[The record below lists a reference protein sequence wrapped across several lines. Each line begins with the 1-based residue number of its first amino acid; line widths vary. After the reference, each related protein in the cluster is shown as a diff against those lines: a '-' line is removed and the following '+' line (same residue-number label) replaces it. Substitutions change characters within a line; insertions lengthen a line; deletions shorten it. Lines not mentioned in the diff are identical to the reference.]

1 MCWPWGQV
9 AAEDCLDGQQ
19 SGRDGVICVSL
30 CLSVHPFTFLPIHPS
45 IHHLF
50 ISPPINLPFIHPTIQ
65 SPTIHLTH
73 SSIVLC
79 ASTRYLLPPQTQSA
93 SLRCCHLIHP
103 SIHPSIYPSTHASI
117 HSYIH
122 LLFAEHLPCT
132 FSYFSTHSL
141 SKMWGLLI
149 APSWVGGV
157 CLGPSHPVGWPLPDR
172 VPSHHDFRSR
182 SSPPRRRK
190 ELTGHLTCAGLA
202 APVFS
207 VSGH

>member
-103 SIHPSIYPSTHASI
+103 SIRPYTHPPTHPSTHTSI
-117 HSYIH
+117 
-122 LLFAEHLPCT
+122 CC
-132 FSYFSTHSL
+132 SL
-141 SKMWGLLI
+141 STYHVLSPTFQPTHFLRCGVYSLL
-149 APSWVGGV
+149 
-157 CLGPSHPVGWPLPDR
+157 PVGWGECVWALPTPLAGPCQTASPLIMTSAVD
-172 VPSHHDFRSR
+172 PHPLGEGRS
-182 SSPPRRRK
+182 
-190 ELTGHLTCAGLA
+190 
-202 APVFS
+202 
-207 VSGH
+207 